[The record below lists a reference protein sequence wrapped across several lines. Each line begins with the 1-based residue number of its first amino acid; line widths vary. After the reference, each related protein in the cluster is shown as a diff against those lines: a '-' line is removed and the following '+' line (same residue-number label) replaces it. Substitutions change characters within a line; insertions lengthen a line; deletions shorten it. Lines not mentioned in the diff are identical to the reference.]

1 MTKRLFISV
10 LCLLCFGARAAF
22 FESGWDWEARNWRTN
37 IAAQSG
43 TISAHSFLTGN
54 QFMQT
59 TKHFAVRLLLGHVN
73 LYLGDNTNAMC
84 CPIIT
89 DWSGAGE
96 INDGLS
102 AFVASDFA
110 EATGLTGNTTTKF
123 LSPSKSVG
131 LGLGSFTSINNVHSA
146 VYVRTASNESS
157 YCCGYASVGNCTFG
171 MPISYAGN
179 SWIEINLAGDSTTD
193 TNGVGFYLSTRVV
206 GVGVTNRVTYKNG
219 VSLVASTNVTGALGT
234 GAFVVHAFNSA
245 GSVVAHTSRAL
256 SYYAVG
262 YGIPAPLVT
271 PYRIAVRNVQVSTF
285 GRNVE

>member
-1 MTKRLFISV
+1 MKSFLATLLVACIS
-10 LCLLCFGARAAF
+10 AKAAF
-22 FESGWDWEARNWRTN
+22 FDTSWNRESYSWQTN
-37 IAAQSG
+37 IVANGG
-43 TISAHSFLTGN
+43 TISASSYLTGVRFIN
-54 QFMQT
+54 QVQQWGL
-59 TKHFAVRLLLGHVN
+59 RPLLGRVN
-73 LYLGDNTNAMC
+73 LYLGDNTNAMA
-84 CPIIT
+84 CPVIT
-89 DWSGAGE
+89 DWSGVGE

-102 AFVASDFA
+102 AFVVADYS
-110 EATGLTGNTTTKF
+110 ESTGLTGNTTTKF
-123 LSPSKSVG
+123 LSPSKTVG
-131 LGLGSFTSINNVHSA
+131 LALGSFTSINNVHSA

-219 VSLVASTNVTGALGT
+219 VSLVSSTNVTGAIGS

-245 GSVVAHTSRAL
+245 GSVVANTSRAL

-262 YGIPAPLVT
+262 YGIPATLVM
-271 PYRIAVRNVQVSTF
+271 PYRIAVRNVQVAK